1 LFEELLDPHN
11 IPFWI
16 LVSSII
22 VVVMVLIARS
32 FITNIMF
39 AYPSAKF
46 EAIGNPYITDKELNN
61 IFVSKNLKEFME
73 TLNSSK
79 DYNVAGE
86 DTYSIQKSLDENL
99 IQTIEMMRK
108 DSSKKMND
116 FYDTYLEKIDIYL
129 IKNEL
134 KKIYLGKPGEIDVD
148 SAILQKT
155 KDFLVVLKDTSK
167 ENLPELLE
175 SYGFEKELIDVFSNE
190 KFDVLTIDIII
201 DKHIINK
208 LQQVKVPY
216 RCEEAKQSFV
226 KRFIDIQNIKNIL
239 RAKQLGYDSDSC
251 KMLFLGEG
259 KEIAPWK
266 FNELSSFD
274 QPPQI
279 IAALEGSSYFNA
291 LKDSIEL
298 YNKEKSTQVLENVL
312 DCYFLKL
319 IKDISINNYLNLGPT
334 LRFIVSKEFEIQNL
348 KVVAKGIGENLSS
361 DFIKRFLVLESG

>member
-1 LFEELLDPHN
+1 MFEGLLDPHN

-22 VVVMVLIARS
+22 VVVIALISRS
-32 FITNIMF
+32 FVTNIIF

-61 IFVSKNLKEFME
+61 ILVSKNLKEFME
-73 TLNSSK
+73 SLNSSK

-134 KKIYLGKPGEIDVD
+134 KKIFLGKTGEIDID

-155 KDFLVVLKDTSK
+155 KGFLYELKDTSK
-167 ENLPELLE
+167 ENISELLKF
-175 SYGFEKELIDVFSNE
+175 YGFEKELIEAFSSE
-190 KFDVLTIDIII
+190 KVDILTIDSII
-201 DKHIINK
+201 DKHIINR
-208 LQQVKVPY
+208 LEQVEVPY
-216 RCEEAKQSFV
+216 RCEQAKQSFV
-226 KRFIDIQNIKNIL
+226 KRFIDIQNIKNVL
-239 RAKQLGYDSDSC
+239 RAKQLGYDSDTC
-251 KMLFLGEG
+251 KKLYLGEG
-259 KEIAPWK
+259 KEIAHWK
-266 FNELSSFD
+266 FNELTSLD
-274 QPPQI
+274 QPPQV
-279 IAALEGSSYFNA
+279 IAALEGTSYFGV

-298 YNKEKSTQVLENVL
+298 YNKDQSVQILENVL
-312 DCYFLKL
+312 DSYFIKL
-319 IKDISINNYLNLGPT
+319 IKDISIKNYLNLGPT
-334 LRFIVSKEFEIQNL
+334 LRFIVSKEYEIQNL
-348 KVVAKGIGENLSS
+348 KVITKGVGESLSS
-361 DFIKRFLVLESG
+361 DFIKRLLITEAG